1 MNLLLKTSAFISTL
15 LAAAIFGFFYAWVSS
30 TMWGLDQIDS
40 EVAIQAMQGMNAS
53 VRNAIFGL
61 IFFGTA
67 PALLLT
73 AGIAVSMKLKKLAV
87 IFVCSGLVYLFGGAV
102 LTFTINVPMNE
113 QLALVQMP
121 LSPEE
126 AQSIWQNYSKEWQFW
141 NQTRTVFSG
150 LAFLIATYGIYTLGN
165 ATKPRG

>member
-1 MNLLLKTSAFISTL
+1 MTLLLKISAFISTL

-53 VRNAIFGL
+53 VRNVIFGL

-73 AGIAVSMKLKKLAV
+73 AGITASMKLKKLAV
-87 IFVCSGLVYLFGGAV
+87 IFTCSGVIYLLGGAI
-102 LTFTINVPMNE
+102 LTFMINVPMNE
-113 QLALVQMP
+113 QLALVQLP

-150 LAFLIATYGIYTLGN
+150 LAFLIAAYGIYTLGK
-165 ATKPRG
+165 TKTAQG

>member
-1 MNLLLKTSAFISTL
+1 MTLLLKISAFKSTL

-67 PALLLT
+67 PALFLT
-73 AGIAVSMKLKKLAV
+73 AGIAASMKLKKLAV
-87 IFVCSGLVYLFGGAV
+87 IFACSGLVYLFGGAV
-102 LTFTINVPMNE
+102 LTFMINVPMNE
-113 QLALVQMP
+113 QLALVQVP
-121 LSPEE
+121 LSPED

-150 LAFLIATYGIYTLGN
+150 LAFLIAAYGIYTLGK
-165 ATKPRG
+165 TIKPLN

>member
-1 MNLLLKTSAFISTL
+1 MILLLKISTFISTL
-15 LAAAIFGFFYAWVSS
+15 LAAAIFGFFFAWVSS

-53 VRNAIFGL
+53 VKNAIFG
-61 IFFGTA
+61 IVFFGTA

-73 AGIAVSMKLKKLAV
+73 AGIAASMKLKKLAV
-87 IFVCSGLVYLFGGAV
+87 IFTCSGVIYLFGGAV
-102 LTFTINVPMNE
+102 LTFMVNVPMNE
-113 QLALVQMP
+113 QLALVQLP

-126 AQSIWQNYSKEWQFW
+126 AKTIWQNYSKEWQFW

-150 LAFLIATYGIYTLGN
+150 LAFLAAAYGIYTLGK
-165 ATKPRG
+165 TKTAQD